1 MNSKRIKAASLGSHL
16 AGSLTL
22 IFSMFAGIFFAAGC
36 TTDGTKKAEDNGFT
50 TEASDNL
57 KLWYRE
63 PAQQWTQALP
73 IGNGRLG
80 AMVFGGAKDE
90 LLQLNEDTLYAG
102 EPGPVGVVPIH
113 RYVDQV
119 FNLVQQGKYEQA
131 NQIVDKNMLGRNHQT
146 YTTMGNLRLRMAHGE
161 NVTDYR
167 RQLDLNR
174 ALVSVTYQLESV
186 RYKREIFATA
196 ADGVIVVRLT
206 CDKPNRISFDASFD
220 TPHAFARLKPTGTD
234 GIALTAKAPMH
245 GCNRSIKSIRKMG
258 DTHKYPDLFDADGN
272 LKVNANEDDSIVYA
286 TDEHGKGMTFQT
298 QIRALAEGGQ
308 VFTDKN
314 GLHVSGAN
322 AVTLLLAAD
331 TSYNGFDKSPSRQ
344 GVDPAVKCRKDLAA
358 AAAKS
363 YSELRK
369 SHIALYRSLFDR
381 VKLKLGPTHTREI
394 PTDKRIDNYAERGDP
409 DLAVLFF
416 QYARYLMI
424 ASSWPGSQPANLQ
437 GIWSD
442 RVHAAWNGGYTTNI
456 NVEMNYWPV
465 ETSNLAECHEPL
477 FRLIDECA
485 VNGRK
490 TAELSYKCR
499 GWVTHHNVSIWRITD
514 PIDNQAR
521 FSFWPMAG
529 GWFCR
534 HLWEHYQFSGDR
546 RFLAKRA
553 WPVMKGAAEFYLD
566 WLREDE
572 HGRLVTPVATSP
584 EIGFTTPDGQKATV
598 SMGSTMDMS
607 IIRDLFSNC
616 IAAAKELDIDHKF
629 RAELEEKLPRLLPFQ
644 VGQYGQLQEW
654 YKDWD
659 GPNEHHR
666 HVSHMYGLY
675 PAEQIT
681 PRSTPKLAAAAG
693 KSLEI
698 RGLGNVAW
706 SKAWQLNLWARLLDR
721 ERAYERLASLLAENL
736 NPNLFAQCYARRELP
751 FDIDP
756 NFGGAAGIVEMLLQS
771 YANQIHLLPVLPDA
785 WPTGYVKG
793 LRARGGF
800 EVDIAWK
807 NGKLTK
813 AVIRSKQG
821 RKCRVRTDTPLKV
834 TCKGKKVRTV
844 SSEESVAEFETK
856 AGSSYLLLAG
866 E

>member
-1 MNSKRIKAASLGSHL
+1 MDGKQIKAASFTFTF
-16 AGSLTL
+16 A
-22 IFSMFAGIFFAAGC
+22 MFAGIVFVAGC
-36 TTDGTKKAEDNGFT
+36 TTDSATKVKNDGFT
-50 TEASDNL
+50 TEASGNL

-63 PAQQWTQALP
+63 PAQEWTQALP

-80 AMVFGGAKDE
+80 AMVFGGVKDE

-102 EPGPVGVVPIH
+102 EPGQVGVVPIH
-113 RYVDQV
+113 RFVDKV
-119 FNLVQQGKYEQA
+119 FNLIQQGKYEEA
-131 NQIVDKNMLGRNHQT
+131 NKIVDKNMLGRNHQT
-146 YTTMGNLRLRMAHGE
+146 YTTMGNLRLCMSHGT
-161 NVTDYR
+161 NVTDYNR
-167 RQLDLNR
+167 RLELNR
-174 ALVSVTYQLESV
+174 ALVSVTYQLDGV
-186 RYKREIFATA
+186 QYNREVFATA
-196 ADGVIVVRLT
+196 ADGIIVVRLT
-206 CDKPNRISFDASFD
+206 CDKPNRISFDASLD
-220 TPHAFARLKPTGTD
+220 TPHAFARLRPKGTD
-234 GIALTAKAPMH
+234 SIALTAKVPMH
-245 GCNRSIKSIRKMG
+245 GSNRSIKTIRQMG
-258 DTHKYPDLFDADGN
+258 DVHKYPDLFDVDGR

-286 TDEHGKGMTFQT
+286 TDEHAKGMMFQV
-298 QIRALAEGGQ
+298 QLRALTEASQ
-308 VFTDKN
+308 VVADKN

-322 AVTLLLAAD
+322 TVTLLLAAD
-331 TSYNGFDKSPSRQ
+331 TSYNGFDKSPSRE
-344 GVDPAVKCRKDLAA
+344 GVDPAVQCEKDIAS

-381 VKLKLGPTHTREI
+381 VKLELGSTHTPEI

-409 DLAVLFF
+409 DLEVLFF

-442 RVHAAWNGGYTTNI
+442 QVHAAWNGGYTTNI

-465 ETSNLAECHEPL
+465 EVTNLAECHEPL
-477 FRLIDECA
+477 FRLIDECV

-490 TAELSYKCR
+490 TAHQSYGAR

-514 PIDNQAR
+514 PIDKQAR

-534 HLWEHYQFSGDR
+534 HLWEHYEFSGDR
-546 RFLAKRA
+546 RFLAERA
-553 WPVMKGAAEFYLD
+553 YPVMKGAAEFYLD

-584 EIGFTTPDGQKATV
+584 EIGFTTPDGQKASV

-607 IIRDLFSNC
+607 IIRDLFNNC
-616 IAAAKELDIDHKF
+616 IAAAKELKIDSEF

-659 GPNEHHR
+659 DPDEHHR

-681 PRSTPKLAAAAG
+681 PHSTPELAAAAG

-698 RGLGNVAW
+698 RGLGDVAW

-721 ERAYERLASLLAENL
+721 ERAYERLASLIGENL
-736 NPNLFAQCYARRELP
+736 NPNLFAQCYARRSLP

-756 NFGGAAGIVEMLLQS
+756 NLGGAAGIAEMLLQS
-771 YANQIHLLPVLPDA
+771 YAGQIHLLPVLPRA
-785 WPTGYVKG
+785 WPNGYVRG

-807 NGKLTK
+807 YGKLTK
-813 AVIRSKQG
+813 AVIRSKLD
-821 RKCRVRTDTPLKV
+821 RKCRVRADGPLNV

-844 SSEESVAEFETK
+844 RPEESLVEFETK
-856 AGSSYLLLAG
+856 PGSSYLLLAS